1 MIPGWAWG
9 GTWMPG
15 IRRRLHS
22 RRKRASKYRCDRAG
36 RLAGKHTISR
46 GTLSSLG
53 LHRIHEVRGGAM
65 YVILGATGHTGSV
78 AARRLLDKGKK
89 VRVMG
94 RDSKKLAP
102 FVSRGADAFPGD
114 VLDTDTLSRG
124 FAGAEGV
131 YVLIP
136 PDVKSPDY
144 RAHQEEVSDSI
155 AKALKTAGVTHTVTL
170 SSYGAD
176 KPDKTGPVV
185 ALHNM
190 ETKLARISGLNALH
204 LRAAYFM
211 ENTLAQAGVI
221 QSFGMMAGPVRADLL
236 VPMIATKDIGAA
248 AAEALVRLDFKGQ
261 QTRELL
267 GQRDISYNEAARI
280 IGVAIG
286 KPTLAYVQLP
296 DEQVIQA
303 MTGMGMSKSLAMLLC
318 EMAGSMNN
326 GYMKALESRTAA
338 NTTPTS
344 FEAFVQ
350 EAFLPAFKGQAANA

>member
-1 MIPGWAWG
+1 
-9 GTWMPG
+9 
-15 IRRRLHS
+15 
-22 RRKRASKYRCDRAG
+22 
-36 RLAGKHTISR
+36 
-46 GTLSSLG
+46 
-53 LHRIHEVRGGAM
+53 M
-65 YVILGATGHTGSV
+65 YVILGATGNTGSV
-78 AARRLLDKGKK
+78 VARKLLDGGKK
-89 VRVMG
+89 VRVVG

-102 FVSRGADAFPGD
+102 FVSRGAEAFAAD
-114 VLDTDTLSRG
+114 VLDTDALSRA
-124 FAGAEGV
+124 FAGAEAA

-144 RAHQEEVSDSI
+144 RAYQEEVSDSI
-155 AKALKTAGVTHTVTL
+155 AKALKTAGVTHTVML

-211 ENTLAQAGVI
+211 ENTLAQVGVI
-221 QSFGMMAGPVRADLL
+221 QSFGMMAGPVRGDLL

-248 AAEALVRLDFKGQ
+248 AEALVRLDFKGQ
-261 QTRELL
+261 KTRELL

-286 KPTLAYVQLP
+286 KPALAYVQLP

-303 MTGMGMSKSLAMLLC
+303 MTGMGISKSLAMLLC

-326 GYMKALESRTAA
+326 GYMKALEPRTAA

-344 FEAFVQ
+344 FETFVQ
-350 EAFLPAFKGQAANA
+350 EVFLPVFKGQAASA